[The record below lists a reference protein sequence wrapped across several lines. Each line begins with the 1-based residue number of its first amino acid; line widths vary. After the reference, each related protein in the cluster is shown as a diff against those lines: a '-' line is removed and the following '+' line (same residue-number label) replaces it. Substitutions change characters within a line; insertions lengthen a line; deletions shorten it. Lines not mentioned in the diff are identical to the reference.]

1 MPRNLTNLRVGDVIN
16 LYPDYGWKQIL
27 KAPHRALINK
37 AIQTYAQLEWGSLCP
52 SEPPTHQGLY
62 LGDGLVFDVTWPVA
76 RVGDIGEFLGER
88 RFKVF
93 RYNVVLSDL
102 EWTRAQILMIQKAR
116 EIEGTKYDWLDLA
129 GFLTHALFKV
139 IGWPA
144 AATKI
149 LPIIFGKNWK
159 LAPFEVF
166 GIGRKNLVCSVGVA
180 TIMVAVHEAMPE
192 YQRPFF
198 VETPGELDV
207 ESHGDYY
214 RAVET
219 VDPSC
224 VEVWKGEF
232 TQVE

>member
-93 RYNVVLSDL
+93 RYNTTLDDL
-102 EWTRAQILMIQKAR
+102 QSMKVRLLMGQKAR
-116 EIEGTKYDWLDLA
+116 EIQGTKYDWLDLG
-129 GFLTHALFKV
+129 GFLAHALFDI

-144 AATKI
+144 VATKI

-159 LAPFEVF
+159 LAPFEVL
-166 GIGRKNLVCSVGVA
+166 GIGRKNMVCSVGVA
-180 TIMVAVHEAMPE
+180 AIMVAVHESMPE
-192 YQRPFF
+192 YPRPFF

-207 ESHGDYY
+207 ESHGDYF
-214 RAVET
+214 RAVEA

-224 VEVWKGEF
+224 VQIWSTEF
-232 TQVE
+232 TEVV